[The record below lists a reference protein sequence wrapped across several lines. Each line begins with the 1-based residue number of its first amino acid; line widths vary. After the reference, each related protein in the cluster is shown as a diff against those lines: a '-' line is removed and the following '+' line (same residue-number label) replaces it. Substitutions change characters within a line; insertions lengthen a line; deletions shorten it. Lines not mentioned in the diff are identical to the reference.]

1 MKIIEFYGYSRSGKT
16 FEAKKIN
23 ENYEYDDY
31 FIRISEKKRF
41 NRIIL
46 KILFLRF
53 IKIKDLIFI
62 YKIHNKF
69 KYNSLFLKFKNF
81 FSLMYLISFIRSNLN
96 NKKPILIDHGLF
108 QCLFSCFLFS
118 INSPNLKALSKVL
131 NSFFKDLNFN
141 FQTYKIIEK
150 KTDISIIKKRLKLT
164 KKIKNLNY
172 LENNEK
178 KVHMTYF
185 SLNSLNKFINN
196 KKIIFEKINE

>member
-96 NKKPILIDHGLF
+96 NKKTILIDHGLF

-131 NSFFKDLNFN
+131 NSFFKDL
-141 FQTYKIIEK
+141 TTSLKRIE
-150 KTDISIIKKRLKLT
+150 TSHVGQNLFRHLT
-164 KKIKNLNY
+164 SSCRTRASHPSKN
-172 LENNEK
+172 
-178 KVHMTYF
+178 
-185 SLNSLNKFINN
+185 IQ
-196 KKIIFEKINE
+196 